1 MDWGRGRGEIKEGEI
16 GKKDD
21 WELGE
26 RDEKGGRED
35 VFVFFHLFLNF
46 VIKGNVRDENKGIDA
61 QKNW

>member
-1 MDWGRGRGEIKEGEI
+1 MRG
-16 GKKDD
+16 D

-61 QKNW
+61 QKTW